1 MRDEAPKN
9 APRRPATVRPR
20 ADVHDQETAPPTDD
34 ELAAIERQQ
43 PEIAT
48 QAGARVFDDIELD
61 VVSVRAPGRGPA
73 LNYAACVR
81 WPAHSVAD
89 QLAALER
96 SMRSEGEWP
105 VVTIAEGVSQPADLA
120 ERLASAGWV
129 RLAGERIMWTR
140 HPPLVPHLDRG
151 LRMEAVT
158 PATAIECVQI
168 ETASFGLPPDQAS
181 QRAERLASLVEA
193 GKLRA
198 FLLRL
203 VREPVASAR
212 LSGGSKVAALNA
224 INVAGRHRRRGYGR
238 MITAVAARAGL
249 ATGHQLV
256 WLSVDEANTP
266 AVELYRSLGF
276 EPAFPWSRWAAP
288 AR

>member
-1 MRDEAPKN
+1 MTDELPA
-9 APRRPATVRPR
+9 AALRRPATTRPR
-20 ADVHDQETAPPTDD
+20 SDSREPQVLPPTDE

-43 PEIAT
+43 PEIAE
-48 QAGARVFDDIELD
+48 QAGARVFDDTERG
-61 VVSVRAPGRGPA
+61 VVWVRASGRGPA
-73 LNYAACVR
+73 LNYAACMR
-81 WPAHSVAD
+81 WPADSAAD
-89 QLAALER
+89 RLAALEDHL
-96 SMRSEGEWP
+96 RSEGEWP
-105 VVTIAEGVSQPADLA
+105 VITVAEGVNQPVDLA
-120 ERLASAGWV
+120 ERLGLAGWV

-158 PATAIECVQI
+158 PAAALECVQI
-168 ETASFGLPPDQAS
+168 ETASFGLPPDGVGE
-181 QRAERLASLVEA
+181 RAERLARLVEA
-193 GKLRA
+193 GRARA

-212 LSGGSKVAALNA
+212 LTGGPAVAALSA
-224 INVAGRHRRRGYGR
+224 ISVAARHRRRGYGR
-238 MITAVAARAGL
+238 MIAAVAARAGL
-249 ATGHQLV
+249 ATGHTLV